1 MESFIREH
9 VLKHLLKNRLLSN
22 KQCGFINGRSTTTR
36 LLYYLDQCV
45 ATIAEGGVIDT
56 IYLDFAKA
64 FDTVPHYRLLG
75 KLQAYG
81 IQGKLFHWIKEF
93 LKERTQIVMING
105 VESEPTSVLSGIP
118 QGTVLG
124 PLLFVVYI
132 NDILD
137 KVMAYYSQTMRK
149 YIEQLLKRKM
159 LNPSKM
165 ICVSWKKG
173 LINDF

>member
-1 MESFIREH
+1 MA
-9 VLKHLLKNRLLSN
+9 LSTDEL
-22 KQCGFINGRSTTTR
+22 QTTQ

-64 FDTVPHYRLLG
+64 FDTVPYHRLLG

-93 LKERTQIVMING
+93 LKERTQIAMVNG
-105 VESEPTSVLSGIP
+105 MESEPTSVLSGVP
-118 QGTVLG
+118 QG
-124 PLLFVVYI
+124 LLFVVYI

-137 KVMAYYSQTMRK
+137 KVKSHGILFADNAKISPQ
-149 YIEQLLKRKM
+149 QLLKKKM

-165 ICVSWKKG
+165 ICVSWKSG
-173 LINDF
+173 LINGF